1 MILCEGQDIEEK
13 AMYAADLVDFLA
25 EQVGSTNVDTALS
38 APEPA
43 PTSQGQ
49 ARASSSKKRLTW
61 PMSAEGG
68 QVEKFFIGDE
78 EKPSATQSMSMCDSK
93 KLFFIGDVKAVG
105 KRRHTTKAFF
115 IGDGTPEGS
124 SEASGTR
131 SPAKERKTA
140 RTEVYPS
147 PRLVCSNL
155 LAEDSDAST
164 TYSESGSP
172 MPGSQREEAGLTSA
186 SRTQDSFTRQKM
198 IDFTRVESQTRQDGA
213 WNNWACVLGCGG
225 RDRS

>member
-1 MILCEGQDIEEK
+1 MILCEGHDIEEK

-25 EQVGSTNVDTALS
+25 EQVGSTNVDAALS
-38 APEPA
+38 SPEPA
-43 PTSQGQ
+43 PTGQGQ

-61 PMSAEGG
+61 PMSAAAG

-78 EKPSATQSMSMCDSK
+78 EKPSATQSMNMCESK

-115 IGDGTPEGS
+115 IGDGTPEGN
-124 SEASGTR
+124 SEASSVK
-131 SPAKERKTA
+131 SPATEKKTA
-140 RTEVYPS
+140 TTVVYPS

-172 MPGSQREEAGLTSA
+172 MGGLQRQEAGLTSA
-186 SRTQDSFTRQKM
+186 SRAQDSFTRQKM
-198 IDFTRVESQTRQDGA
+198 IDFASVESQTRLDGA
-213 WNNWACVLGCGG
+213 WNNWACVLGCSV